1 MRPQARPRLAAVRLI
16 AIGAVA
22 ALAGCAGN
30 LLPKPPAAPLQ
41 HTLDASPVTPGPEQ
55 AAAAIDGPTLVVAPL
70 VAAAGYDSPRLVY
83 LRQPQTLEA
92 YAFHEWADTPARLLA
107 PLIVQALQQRGNFRA
122 VLQGPSSGE
131 AALRLETTLLRL
143 HLDHTVQ
150 PSHLRLTLRAVLID
164 TTTRQPL
171 AWREF
176 DARVATPAAGP
187 AAAVA
192 AAGVATQR
200 VLDEL
205 AAFVAT
211 EAQRARPP
219 GRR

>member
-1 MRPQARPRLAAVRLI
+1 MKTGTRIGRRGGAFSALAA
-16 AIGAVA
+16 A
-22 ALAGCAGN
+22 ALLAGCAGN

-41 HTLDASPVTPGPEQ
+41 HTLDAAPTSAGHQQV
-55 AAAAIDGPTLVVAPL
+55 AAMAGPTLVVAPL
-70 VAAAGYDSPRLVY
+70 VAAAGYDSPRMVY

-107 PLIVQALQQRGNFRA
+107 PLIVQALQQGGRFRA

-143 HLDHTVQ
+143 HHDHTVQ
-150 PSHLRLTLRAVLID
+150 PSQLRLTLRAVLID

-176 DARVATPAAGP
+176 DVRVATPAAGP
-187 AAAVA
+187 MGAVA
-192 AAGVATQR
+192 GAGVATQR

-205 AAFVAT
+205 AAFVAA
-211 EAQRARPP
+211 EAQRAMPP